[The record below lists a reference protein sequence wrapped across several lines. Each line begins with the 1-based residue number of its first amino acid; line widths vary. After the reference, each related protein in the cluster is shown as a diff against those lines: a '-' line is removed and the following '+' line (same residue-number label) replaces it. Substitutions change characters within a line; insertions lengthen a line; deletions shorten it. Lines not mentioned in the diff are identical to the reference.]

1 MQVFNNSK
9 FQFKILPKSST
20 AYSLTV
26 SSSVLLVNSNYK
38 MKLQKR
44 WGTYCSSSCLQIIPL
59 EWISIICAIRT
70 YELPCILDLLGTST
84 GYKYFWNCNSR
95 ILDFFATFYFTYVST
110 SKMNLRR
117 VEAPRQSIG
126 IDSVLSKTVIINNA

>member
-1 MQVFNNSK
+1 MYQLLNSYILFAINPWLRNNQK
-9 FQFKILPKSST
+9 MVLNCKQFRF
-20 AYSLTV
+20 V
-26 SSSVLLVNSNYK
+26 SIFK
-38 MKLQKR
+38 MKLQKQ
-44 WGTYCSSSCLQIIPL
+44 WGTYHSSSYLQIIPL

-117 VEAPRQSIG
+117 IEAPRQSIG